1 MARMVVPRSSWFL
14 LGLLASAARASQG
27 QIALAA
33 RASTL
38 GLGAELSFRAG
49 RNLGI
54 RLGGNYLQFSHD
66 ATIKDISY
74 HVTPHFENGTAILDL
89 HPFGS
94 AFHFSGGLL
103 LNYNDGQL
111 IATLAHDIDIGGTTY
126 HPQDVGSLTGTV
138 TFNQTAPYLGFG
150 FAGRSRIAFLF
161 DLGLGFTGK
170 PQLELVGTTNLTG
183 QAKQEFDANVERERA
198 QVQSEIDQHK
208 LLRYHPVLS
217 VGVKFTF

>member
-1 MARMVVPRSSWFL
+1 MSRITIRRSAWLLTAL
-14 LGLLASAARASQG
+14 LGFAAQAGQSQ
-27 QIALAA
+27 ISLAA

-38 GLGAELSFRAG
+38 GVGAELSFRAG

-66 ATIKDISY
+66 ATIEDISY
-74 HVTPHFENGTAILDL
+74 HVTPHFENGTAILDV

-94 AFHFSGGLL
+94 SFHFSGGLL

-111 IATLAHDIDIGGTTY
+111 IAMLAHDVDIGGTTY

-138 TFNQTAPYLGFG
+138 TFNQTAPYLGVG
-150 FAGRSRIAFLF
+150 FAGRSRVALLF

-170 PQLELVGTTNLTG
+170 PQVELVGTTNLTG
-183 QAKQEFDANVERERA
+183 QAKQEFDANVERERVK
-198 QVQSEIDQHK
+198 VQSEIDQHK
-208 LLRYHPVLS
+208 ILRYHPVVS
-217 VGVKFTF
+217 FGIKFGF

>member
-1 MARMVVPRSSWFL
+1 MTRMAAHRSAWLVF
-14 LGLLASAARASQG
+14 GCLAFAARESQG

-38 GLGAELSFRAG
+38 GVGAELSFRAG

-66 ATIKDISY
+66 ATIQDISY
-74 HVTPHFENGTAILDL
+74 HVTPHLENGTAILDV

-94 AFHFSGGLL
+94 AFHLSGGLL
-103 LNYNDGQL
+103 LNYNDGHL
-111 IATLAHDIDIGGTTY
+111 VATLAHDVDIGGTTY

-150 FAGRSRIAFLF
+150 FAGRSRIALLF
-161 DLGLGFTGK
+161 DLGVGFIGK
-170 PQLELVGTTNLTG
+170 PQVELVGTTNLTG

-208 LLRYHPVLS
+208 ILRYHPVLS
-217 VGVKFTF
+217 FGIKFGF

>member
-1 MARMVVPRSSWFL
+1 MAVHRSAWLVFGFL
-14 LGLLASAARASQG
+14 AFAARESQG

-38 GLGAELSFRAG
+38 GVGAELSFRAG

-66 ATIKDISY
+66 ATIQDISY
-74 HVTPHFENGTAILDL
+74 HVTPHLENGTAILDL

-94 AFHFSGGLL
+94 SFHLSGGLL

-111 IATLAHDIDIGGTTY
+111 VATLAHDVDIGGTTY
-126 HPQDVGSLTGTV
+126 HPQDVGSLRGTV
-138 TFNQTAPYLGFG
+138 TFNQTAPYLGIG
-150 FAGRSRIAFLF
+150 FAGRSRIALLF
-161 DLGLGFTGK
+161 DLGVGFIGK
-170 PQLELVGTTNLTG
+170 PQVELVGTTNLTG

-198 QVQSEIDQHK
+198 EVQSEIDQHK
-208 LLRYHPVLS
+208 VLRYHPVLS
-217 VGVKFTF
+217 FGIKFSF

>member
-1 MARMVVPRSSWFL
+1 MNRMGVRRSAWLVVVL
-14 LGLLASAARASQG
+14 LIAAARAGQSQV
-27 QIALAA
+27 ALAA

-49 RNLGI
+49 RNIGI

-66 ATIKDISY
+66 ATIQDISY

-94 AFHFSGGLL
+94 PFHLSGGLL

-111 IATLAHDIDIGGTTY
+111 VATLAHDVDIGGTTY

-138 TFNQTAPYLGFG
+138 TFNQTAPYLGLG
-150 FAGRSRIAFLF
+150 FAGRSRIAILF

-170 PQLELVGTTNLTG
+170 PQVELVGTTNLTG
-183 QAKQEFDANVERERA
+183 QAKAEFDANVQRERV
-198 QVQSEIDQHK
+198 QVQSDIDKHK
-208 LLRYHPVLS
+208 YLRYHPVVS
-217 VGVKFTF
+217 FGIKFGF